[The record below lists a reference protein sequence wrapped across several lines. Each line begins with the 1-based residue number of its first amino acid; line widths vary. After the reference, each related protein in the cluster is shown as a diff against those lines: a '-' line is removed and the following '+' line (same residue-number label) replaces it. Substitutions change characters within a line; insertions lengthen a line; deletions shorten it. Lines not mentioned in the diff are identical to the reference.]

1 MRYRLV
7 LWDFDGTLADTW
19 PCGEQIFNEIA
30 ARRQFLPITDVE
42 ADRRLSTLE
51 FLRAHRVP
59 LLQLPLVVREW
70 HAALRARMEG
80 VLLFPGVYDALTT
93 LRGQGSSLGIL
104 SSNNHEN
111 ISRCLRSQEAYALF
125 DFIHSSSRLFGKAS
139 GIRRV
144 LASHTLRK
152 REVLYIGDET
162 RDLHA
167 AQAAGVD
174 SAAVGW
180 GLNPLDVLSRSSPTY
195 LIEHSA
201 QIPLLN
207 Q

>member
-19 PCGEQIFNEIA
+19 SCGQQLFNEIA
-30 ARRQFLPITDVE
+30 ARRHFVPITDVE
-42 ADRRLSTLE
+42 ADRRLTTLE

-59 LLQLPLVVREW
+59 LLHLPLVIREW

-80 VLLFPGVYDALTT
+80 VLLFPGVRDALTT
-93 LRGQGSSLGIL
+93 LRRQGSSLGIL
-104 SSNNHEN
+104 SSNNHDN
-111 ISRCLRSQEAYALF
+111 IACCLRSQEAYALF
-125 DFIHSSSRLFGKAS
+125 DFIHSSSRLFGKAN

-144 LASHTLRK
+144 LARQTLGK

-167 AQAAGVD
+167 ARTAGID

-180 GLNPLDVLSRSSPTY
+180 GLNPLDVLSQSSPTY
-195 LIEHSA
+195 LIEQAA

>member
-19 PCGEQIFNEIA
+19 SSGEQIFNEIA
-30 ARRQFLPITDVE
+30 ARRYFVPITDAE
-42 ADRRLSTLE
+42 ADRRLTTLE

-59 LLQLPLVVREW
+59 LLQLPLVIREW

-80 VLLFPGVYDALTT
+80 VLLFPGVRDALTT
-93 LRGQGSSLGIL
+93 LRQQGSTLGIL
-104 SSNNHEN
+104 SSNNHDN
-111 ISRCLRSQEAYALF
+111 IARCLRRHEAYTLF
-125 DFIHSSSRLFGKAS
+125 ESIHSSSRLFGKAR

-144 LASHTLRK
+144 LTSQALGK

-162 RDLHA
+162 RDLDA
-167 AQAAGVD
+167 ARAAGVD

-180 GLNPLDVLSRSSPTY
+180 GLNPLDVLSRASPTY
-195 LIEHSA
+195 LIDQAA

-207 Q
+207 D

>member
-19 PCGEQIFNEIA
+19 SCGQQIYNEIA
-30 ARRQFLPITDVE
+30 ARRHFVPITDAE
-42 ADRRLSTLE
+42 ADRRMTTLE
-51 FLRAHRVP
+51 FLRAHRVA
-59 LLQLPLVVREW
+59 LLQLPLLIREW
-70 HAALRARMEG
+70 HAALRARMDD
-80 VLLFPGVYDALTT
+80 VPLFPGVRDALMT
-93 LRGQGSSLGIL
+93 LRRQGSFLGIL
-104 SSNNHEN
+104 SSNKHDN
-111 ISRCLRSQEAYALF
+111 IARCLRSQEAYALF
-125 DFIHSSSRLFGKAS
+125 DAIHASSRLFGKAN

-144 LASHTLRK
+144 LARQGLGK

-162 RDLHA
+162 RDLDA
-167 AQAAGVD
+167 ARTAGID

-180 GLNPLDVLSRSSPTY
+180 GLNPLDVLSQSSPTY
-195 LIEHSA
+195 LIEQAA